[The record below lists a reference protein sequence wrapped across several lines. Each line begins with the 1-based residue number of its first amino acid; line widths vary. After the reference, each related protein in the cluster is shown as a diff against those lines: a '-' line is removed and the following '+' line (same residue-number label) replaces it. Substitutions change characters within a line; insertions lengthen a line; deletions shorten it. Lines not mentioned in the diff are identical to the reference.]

1 MDDKMIYIDKEI
13 YIYEDKIIYKPIRSS
28 GPGGQNVNKVSTGI
42 HLQYNINEHSYPGW
56 FINRLE
62 KVSGGVL
69 SKSGL
74 IIIKANSYR
83 SQIKNKRDALRRMVN
98 IFKNSVSTPKKRIKT
113 KTPYRSR
120 QNRIETKK
128 KNSLKKQM
136 RKPPQMVD

>member
-1 MDDKMIYIDKEI
+1 M
-13 YIYEDKIIYKPIRSS
+13 
-28 GPGGQNVNKVSTGI
+28 
-42 HLQYNINEHSYPGW
+42 QYNINEHSYPGW

>member
-83 SQIKNKRDALRRMVN
+83 SQIKNKRRLLR
-98 IFKNSVSTPKKRIKT
+98 FKWFGYKCFL
-113 KTPYRSR
+113 
-120 QNRIETKK
+120 EFF
-128 KNSLKKQM
+128 
-136 RKPPQMVD
+136 

>member
-1 MDDKMIYIDKEI
+1 MIYIDKKI

-42 HLQYNINEHSYPGW
+42 HLQYNINEHSYPDW
-56 FINRLE
+56 FINRLG
-62 KVSGGVL
+62 KVSGVTL

-98 IFKNSVSTPKKRIKT
+98 IFKNSVSIPKKRIKT
-113 KTPYRSR
+113 KTPYKSH

>member
-1 MDDKMIYIDKEI
+1 MIYIDKEI